1 MSQTR
6 ISNYGFWLLNIAA
19 YATWLVV
26 ALIVVSDIPTASL
39 QWQAAGYLL
48 AFGVVMA
55 FFIYTETRPWLPHL
69 YFAIQLT
76 LVLQI
81 YFLSPENTEHVQTLL
96 FVLSAQSM
104 LFLPLYWGFAWV
116 MVFFVA
122 AMQGLLN
129 AIGWENWLLALP
141 MLGGYLFFASFG
153 AALQQANNA
162 RRHNEELLAQLQ
174 QSHEQLK
181 AYTTQAEELAVSE
194 ERNRLAREMHDA
206 LGHRLTV
213 AVVQLEGAQRLIPKQ
228 PERAAVMVGAMRDQL
243 KEALA
248 DLRQAVATLRSPLA
262 EDLPLPTAVSQLS
275 HTFQEATGLPIHLVL
290 PDTLPDLPTS
300 HRLALFRAAQEGLT
314 NVQRHAN
321 ATQAWL
327 SLIPHSDRVTL
338 TVADN
343 GQGVVDL
350 VGENGRFGLQGLTE
364 RAAQLG
370 GTAQLSNRAEGGAE
384 LRFELPV
391 IREIRG

>member
-19 YATWLVV
+19 YATWLTV
-26 ALIVVSDIPTASL
+26 ALLVIVNLPTTSL
-39 QWQAAGYLL
+39 KWQAAGYFL
-48 AFGVVMA
+48 AFGVAMG
-55 FFIYTETRPWLPHL
+55 FFLYTETRAWLPHL
-69 YFAIQLT
+69 YFAIQLA

-81 YFLSPENTEHVQTLL
+81 YYLSPAHAEHVQTLL

-104 LFLPLYWGFAWV
+104 LFLSLYWGFAWV
-116 MVFFVA
+116 IVFFIA
-122 AMQGLLN
+122 ATQGLLH

-174 QSHEQLK
+174 ESHEQLK
-181 AYTTQAEELAVSE
+181 AYTTQAEELAVAE

-206 LGHRLTV
+206 LGHRPTV

-228 PERAAVMVGAMRDQL
+228 PERAAAMVGTMRDQL
-243 KEALA
+243 KVALA

-262 EDLPLPTAVSQLS
+262 DDLPLPTAVSQLS
-275 HTFQEATGLPIHLVL
+275 HTFQEATGLPIHLTL

-327 SLIPHSDRVTL
+327 SLTSHSDQITL
-338 TVADN
+338 TVADD
-343 GQGVVDL
+343 GQGVQDS
-350 VGENGRFGLQGLTE
+350 VGENGRFGLQGLAE
-364 RAAQLG
+364 RANQLG
-370 GTAQLSNRAEGGAE
+370 GTAQLKNRAEGGAE
-384 LRFELPV
+384 LRFEIP
-391 IREIRG
+391 IC